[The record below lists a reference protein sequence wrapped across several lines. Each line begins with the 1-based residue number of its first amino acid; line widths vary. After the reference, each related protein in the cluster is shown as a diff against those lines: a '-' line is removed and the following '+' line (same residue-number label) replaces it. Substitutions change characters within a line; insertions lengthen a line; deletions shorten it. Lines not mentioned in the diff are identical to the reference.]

1 MEENMSDFKYFTIDD
16 DMNTEYILVTSTE
29 DIYYEYQNIYSLLTS
44 KKGKKFTLIVD
55 LILRNGFT
63 FNRFIQLNFDGEQV
77 ISCILNPREV
87 SERVKANTAKYLYQN
102 RNLLEDSVLSQSAK
116 NFVIKM
122 GC

>member
-1 MEENMSDFKYFTIDD
+1 MSDFKYFTIDD